1 MVSVDEK
8 IDVTAH
14 GAGFVADAAMQI
26 RVSSLEFLESISD
39 SRGWDCEF

>member
-8 IDVTAH
+8 VDVTAN

-26 RVSSLEFLESISD
+26 RVSPLEFLEGISD
-39 SRGWDCEF
+39 SRGWDFEF